1 MIQYSIKVPSIVIQI
16 RNTTQERMVSS
27 YVIQM
32 REWNRV
38 MIQLSVEQIGGW
50 FVAGCNHLT
59 HWKDYAMQ
67 CNAVTDGRAPSAS
80 AK

>member
-1 MIQYSIKVPSIVIQI
+1 MSNRRDNDTVQYKSYGFPVIVIQI

-50 FVAGCNHLT
+50 LQSFDALAGINILE
-59 HWKDYAMQ
+59 
-67 CNAVTDGRAPSAS
+67 
-80 AK
+80 